1 MDVVLQAL
9 FGSRSGRLSF
19 WAAGFQVELG
29 LDLVTQDLGGLDGE
43 TVGDGAAVIIAEIGV
58 NRGRYQPGQAPA
70 RRRHAWQRQDG
81 ETRMNRETG
90 GAIGDLDLISQSIT
104 DILTTRIG
112 TRIMRR
118 EYGSLLPELVD
129 HPFNDTTRLRVYA
142 ATVMALMRWEPRI
155 SLNRVQFLGAN
166 LQGQSVLDLDG
177 TLVDTNEP
185 LSMSLPLQ
193 LGASV

>member
-1 MDVVLQAL
+1 
-9 FGSRSGRLSF
+9 
-19 WAAGFQVELG
+19 
-29 LDLVTQDLGGLDGE
+29 
-43 TVGDGAAVIIAEIGV
+43 
-58 NRGRYQPGQAPA
+58 
-70 RRRHAWQRQDG
+70 
-81 ETRMNRETG
+81 MNRETG

-112 TRIMRR
+112 TRVMRR

-129 HPFNDTTRLRVYA
+129 HPFNDATRLRVYA
-142 ATVMALMRWEPRI
+142 AAVMALMRWEPRI

-166 LQGQSVLDLDG
+166 LQGRSVLDLDG

>member
-1 MDVVLQAL
+1 
-9 FGSRSGRLSF
+9 
-19 WAAGFQVELG
+19 
-29 LDLVTQDLGGLDGE
+29 
-43 TVGDGAAVIIAEIGV
+43 
-58 NRGRYQPGQAPA
+58 
-70 RRRHAWQRQDG
+70 
-81 ETRMNRETG
+81 MNRETG
-90 GAIGDLDLISQSIT
+90 GAIGDLDLISQAIT

-112 TRIMRR
+112 TRVMRR

-129 HPFNDTTRLRVYA
+129 HPFNDATRLRVYA

>member
-1 MDVVLQAL
+1 
-9 FGSRSGRLSF
+9 
-19 WAAGFQVELG
+19 
-29 LDLVTQDLGGLDGE
+29 
-43 TVGDGAAVIIAEIGV
+43 
-58 NRGRYQPGQAPA
+58 
-70 RRRHAWQRQDG
+70 
-81 ETRMNRETG
+81 MNRETG

-112 TRIMRR
+112 TRVMRR

-129 HPFNDTTRLRVYA
+129 HPFNDATRLRVYA

-155 SLNRVQFLGAN
+155 SMNRVQFLGAN

>member
-1 MDVVLQAL
+1 
-9 FGSRSGRLSF
+9 
-19 WAAGFQVELG
+19 
-29 LDLVTQDLGGLDGE
+29 
-43 TVGDGAAVIIAEIGV
+43 
-58 NRGRYQPGQAPA
+58 
-70 RRRHAWQRQDG
+70 
-81 ETRMNRETG
+81 MNRETG

-112 TRIMRR
+112 TRVMRR

-129 HPFNDTTRLRVYA
+129 HPFNDATRLRVYA

-155 SLNRVQFLGAN
+155 SLNRVQFLGSN

>member
-1 MDVVLQAL
+1 
-9 FGSRSGRLSF
+9 
-19 WAAGFQVELG
+19 
-29 LDLVTQDLGGLDGE
+29 
-43 TVGDGAAVIIAEIGV
+43 
-58 NRGRYQPGQAPA
+58 
-70 RRRHAWQRQDG
+70 
-81 ETRMNRETG
+81 MNRETG

-112 TRIMRR
+112 TRVMRR

-129 HPFNDTTRLRVYA
+129 HPFNDATRLRVYV

>member
-1 MDVVLQAL
+1 
-9 FGSRSGRLSF
+9 
-19 WAAGFQVELG
+19 
-29 LDLVTQDLGGLDGE
+29 
-43 TVGDGAAVIIAEIGV
+43 
-58 NRGRYQPGQAPA
+58 
-70 RRRHAWQRQDG
+70 
-81 ETRMNRETG
+81 MNRETG

-112 TRIMRR
+112 TRVMRR
-118 EYGSLLPELVD
+118 EYGSMLPELVD
-129 HPFNDTTRLRVYA
+129 HPFNDATRLRVYA

-166 LQGQSVLDLDG
+166 LQGQSVLDLEG
-177 TLVDTNEP
+177 TLVDTNKP

>member
-1 MDVVLQAL
+1 
-9 FGSRSGRLSF
+9 
-19 WAAGFQVELG
+19 
-29 LDLVTQDLGGLDGE
+29 
-43 TVGDGAAVIIAEIGV
+43 
-58 NRGRYQPGQAPA
+58 
-70 RRRHAWQRQDG
+70 
-81 ETRMNRETG
+81 MNRETG

-112 TRIMRR
+112 TRVMRR

-129 HPFNDTTRLRVYA
+129 HPFNDATHLRVSA
-142 ATVMALMRWEPRI
+142 ATVMALMRWDPRI

>member
-1 MDVVLQAL
+1 
-9 FGSRSGRLSF
+9 
-19 WAAGFQVELG
+19 
-29 LDLVTQDLGGLDGE
+29 
-43 TVGDGAAVIIAEIGV
+43 
-58 NRGRYQPGQAPA
+58 
-70 RRRHAWQRQDG
+70 
-81 ETRMNRETG
+81 MNRETG
-90 GAIGDLDLISQSIT
+90 GAIGDLDHITQSIA

-112 TRIMRR
+112 TRVMRR

-129 HPFNDTTRLRVYA
+129 HPFNDATRLRVYA

-155 SLNRVQFLGAN
+155 SLNRVQFLGAY
-166 LQGQSVLDLDG
+166 LQGQSVLDLEG